1 MENNNSFD
9 HIDASQST
17 EIYRQLTQGK
27 VVLKN
32 QYNVLRD
39 DIEENLLYTLLFKR
53 LDHFTKLYYHL
64 GYELDF
70 NEEGSFFYL
79 KELLDHGADEADTNA
94 FKVQVVLLL
103 MGRYFSRSGRNLDLL
118 FTPNVGM
125 NENDID
131 ELKKDDE
138 YSEILRTARFN
149 KGWDEAFDFLAKRN
163 FIFKTSTISFFIS
176 DAGRVYLLRLVDEY
190 ESNAS

>member
-17 EIYRQLTQGK
+17 AIYRQLTQGK

-53 LDHFTKLYYHL
+53 LDHFTTLYHHL

-79 KELLDHGADEADTNA
+79 KELLDHDADEADTNA

-103 MGRYFSRSGRNLDLL
+103 IGRYFSRSGRNLDLL

-125 NENDID
+125 SENDID

-149 KGWDEAFDFLAKRN
+149 KGWDEALAFLAKRN
-163 FIFKTSTISFFIS
+163 FIFETSPPSFFIS
-176 DAGRVYLLRLVDEY
+176 DAGRTYLLRLVNEY
-190 ESNAS
+190 ESDAS